1 MSNRCFQYY
10 EYSTQQHNI
19 ELYLPRET
27 VFIEKKEVKK
37 SKECG
42 TLSSLSLSLEFQFH
56 AREIR
61 DERERENLLPVGLEL
76 EKKRKRQRVQSAMQ
90 LTKANSIFA
99 KNKL

>member
-1 MSNRCFQYY
+1 M
-10 EYSTQQHNI
+10 
-19 ELYLPRET
+19 PRET

-42 TLSSLSLSLEFQFH
+42 TLSSLSLSSSSFMLERS
-56 AREIR
+56 AM
-61 DERERENLLPVGLEL
+61 RERENLLPVGLEL

>member
-42 TLSSLSLSLEFQFH
+42 TLSSLSLEFQFH

-61 DERERENLLPVGLEL
+61 DERERESPAGWP
-76 EKKRKRQRVQSAMQ
+76 
-90 LTKANSIFA
+90 
-99 KNKL
+99 